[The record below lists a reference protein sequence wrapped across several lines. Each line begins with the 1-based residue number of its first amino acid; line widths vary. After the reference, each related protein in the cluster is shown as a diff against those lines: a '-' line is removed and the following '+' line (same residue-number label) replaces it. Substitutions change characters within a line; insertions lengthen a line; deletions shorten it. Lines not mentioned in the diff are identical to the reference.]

1 MIGIAVIS
9 HGGLCEG
16 LFDSVGMIAGTPE
29 QAEVLSLKLGMSPDD
44 YRQKLSEIIER
55 LDTGAGVLV
64 MVDILGGTP
73 FNSAAFLTQETDK
86 VEVVTG
92 VNLPMLISAS
102 LERTDDMTLIELA
115 EKVRAA
121 GADSIKILQQQ
132 SAEEVDDDEEV

>member
-29 QAEVLSLKLGMSPDD
+29 QAEVLSLKPGMSPDD
-44 YRQKLSEIIER
+44 YRQKLSEVIKR
-55 LDTGAGVLV
+55 LDTGVLV